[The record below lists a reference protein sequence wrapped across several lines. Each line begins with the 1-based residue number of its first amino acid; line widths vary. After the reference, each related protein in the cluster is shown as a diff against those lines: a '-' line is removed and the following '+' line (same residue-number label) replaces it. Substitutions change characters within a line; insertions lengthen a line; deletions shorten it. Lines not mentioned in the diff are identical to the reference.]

1 MNLTAASRGRART
14 GAVQKLGWR
23 VALAIYSTSF
33 ISRLVKPK
41 SWVNGWQVTHYG
53 HHNRR
58 PEDH

>member
-1 MNLTAASRGRART
+1 ERT
-14 GAVQKLGWR
+14 ELGEW

-41 SWVNGWQVTHYG
+41 SWVNGWQVTHYD